1 MHEIFWMLK
10 EMDEFLG
17 KWRKDMRDGGMNVG
31 VRPSHKKAGMILR
44 LIYFTLDSGTYPG
57 STEMLQSR

>member
-1 MHEIFWMLK
+1 MLK
-10 EMDEFLG
+10 EMDEVVVR
-17 KWRKDMRDGGMNVG
+17 WRKDMRDGGMSVG

-44 LIYFTLDSGTYPG
+44 LTYFTLDSGTYPG